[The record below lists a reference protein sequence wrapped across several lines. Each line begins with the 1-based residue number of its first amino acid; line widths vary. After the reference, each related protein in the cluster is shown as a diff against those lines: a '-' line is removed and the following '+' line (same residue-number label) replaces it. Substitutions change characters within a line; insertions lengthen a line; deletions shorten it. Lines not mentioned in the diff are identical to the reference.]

1 MSSQTN
7 FRTQGKGRKDTG
19 WRRENGGFSD
29 EEKSSPTRQQTYE
42 TLQNK
47 AGSAHD
53 KGQQFVFKMAAVI
66 GLRGMQCGDDFQLS
80 TNKAGYGNFD
90 DLVYTTGKTRY
101 FLQLKHTE
109 KPGIT
114 KLVRSELVPLLHKC
128 FESYC
133 SIIQGPTFKELK
145 SSEFVIY
152 TNKQLGPKLLEHNR
166 QQREID
172 VIFKTC
178 DTGEIF
184 NFTPDEN
191 KEIDV
196 YTGVEKLVKESKEFS
211 DLSPPERKVKL
222 KMIREFLKKLIMV
235 TGQKGQRELDDM
247 ITEEIRQHD
256 AVKFSPEMYN
266 KESLYFKMLLETWLR
281 NKQEKATADTT
292 RNCLQ
297 IAKTRTC
304 FSVVG
309 ELSDRSRIKHYGTG
323 IVFSDNEISRLKAE
337 LSYKRAVHLRSDALT
352 LCRIL
357 LLDCLPISK
366 HIFVN
371 FESLQSHTEELL
383 HSWLGGFWK
392 GLIVFCDSTF
402 QSTDISKTCLDI
414 CRRIESVPLNK
425 YLIILTSCSVPEITD
440 FFPIEHEFRFEQL
453 SKKSQAIV
461 LDTKI
466 EFQSCKV
473 TMRKVL
479 QRHGKVEH
487 VLGPELVTDMITEGT
502 AVNIGGRMQ
511 MNNGYYAVRVLE
523 RNIYLRLDILK
534 EVHLLDH
541 LFVVSGMRENDV
553 SEFVPSGQT
562 VQTLSYTFKNGVHYG
577 TSNETDSPEE
587 VGFIRIEGND
597 LETCYTVLCQ
607 LHSEKTLHWVELKN
621 RNFLWI
627 RSSGATD
634 NLLNYVDYGRTRLD
648 PRVVTEYMKN
658 PEGGINEEAIW
669 KQNGRTVLVVDE
681 PGMGKSCT
689 TTQVAWHT
697 KLADRTSWVVRINWN
712 DHTSKLQEINTE
724 TFSFDSLVE
733 FLCSAA
739 FNESKYTDIISSL
752 LKHALQNSGNVTVL
766 MDGFDEISP
775 IHADKAAAILF
786 ELMKT
791 KVEKVWVTSRPV
803 QKERL
808 EKELSVTACGMRKL
822 SLLSQEDMLIVL
834 WQSKADGEELRNCRL
849 LAFIHDLLKELNDLF
864 YEDNFTGCPLYVTMI
879 ATVYEKYVDESLN
892 SEEWIPPMIDLVYL
906 YEKFVERKLH
916 IYLTE
921 KQKADITN
929 SCVQDDHEDLKVI
942 YLKNFEKCALVAILP
957 PSILKSLHNKQIEK
971 EIESF
976 LGRVQAGKDKRG
988 VVMAVIEGK
997 PYFVHRTFAEYFTA
1011 RWFSRNFESNRS
1023 VLERILFDPE
1033 YGFVRYM
1040 FDRILAK
1047 ESAMP
1052 CAVLQE
1058 DMKCAKTLLEEGSD
1072 VKVVDKGGRTVMHLL
1087 AARSRKDGHYNTHI
1101 VEFINGVTHHEDSL
1115 HKADSVLLWTPLQYA
1130 IKAENWFVVERLL
1143 ERNVERSGLDMIR
1156 QRAHDQHFINRMI
1169 IHAATYGHVLLLEYL
1184 CSIGVNIHQASSRE
1198 FPSPLHAAIR
1208 EEELSVIRLLIQHGA
1223 NCNTR
1228 YSDGQTPLFYA
1239 VTKGSLD
1246 VVQLL
1251 VEEGDASLD
1260 ICDDYGRTVF
1270 NWISNCKSHL
1280 EDSDGFPNEYKLE
1293 RLNEIVKYLQ
1303 ERGSK

>member
-1 MSSQTN
+1 
-7 FRTQGKGRKDTG
+7 
-19 WRRENGGFSD
+19 
-29 EEKSSPTRQQTYE
+29 
-42 TLQNK
+42 
-47 AGSAHD
+47 
-53 KGQQFVFKMAAVI
+53 
-66 GLRGMQCGDDFQLS
+66 
-80 TNKAGYGNFD
+80 
-90 DLVYTTGKTRY
+90 
-101 FLQLKHTE
+101 
-109 KPGIT
+109 
-114 KLVRSELVPLLHKC
+114 
-128 FESYC
+128 
-133 SIIQGPTFKELK
+133 
-145 SSEFVIY
+145 
-152 TNKQLGPKLLEHNR
+152 
-166 QQREID
+166 
-172 VIFKTC
+172 
-178 DTGEIF
+178 
-184 NFTPDEN
+184 
-191 KEIDV
+191 
-196 YTGVEKLVKESKEFS
+196 
-211 DLSPPERKVKL
+211 
-222 KMIREFLKKLIMV
+222 
-235 TGQKGQRELDDM
+235 
-247 ITEEIRQHD
+247 
-256 AVKFSPEMYN
+256 
-266 KESLYFKMLLETWLR
+266 
-281 NKQEKATADTT
+281 
-292 RNCLQ
+292 
-297 IAKTRTC
+297 
-304 FSVVG
+304 
-309 ELSDRSRIKHYGTG
+309 
-323 IVFSDNEISRLKAE
+323 
-337 LSYKRAVHLRSDALT
+337 
-352 LCRIL
+352 
-357 LLDCLPISK
+357 
-366 HIFVN
+366 
-371 FESLQSHTEELL
+371 
-383 HSWLGGFWK
+383 
-392 GLIVFCDSTF
+392 
-402 QSTDISKTCLDI
+402 
-414 CRRIESVPLNK
+414 
-425 YLIILTSCSVPEITD
+425 
-440 FFPIEHEFRFEQL
+440 
-453 SKKSQAIV
+453 
-461 LDTKI
+461 
-466 EFQSCKV
+466 
-473 TMRKVL
+473 
-479 QRHGKVEH
+479 
-487 VLGPELVTDMITEGT
+487 
-502 AVNIGGRMQ
+502 
-511 MNNGYYAVRVLE
+511 
-523 RNIYLRLDILK
+523 
-534 EVHLLDH
+534 
-541 LFVVSGMRENDV
+541 
-553 SEFVPSGQT
+553 
-562 VQTLSYTFKNGVHYG
+562 
-577 TSNETDSPEE
+577 
-587 VGFIRIEGND
+587 
-597 LETCYTVLCQ
+597 
-607 LHSEKTLHWVELKN
+607 
-621 RNFLWI
+621 
-627 RSSGATD
+627 
-634 NLLNYVDYGRTRLD
+634 
-648 PRVVTEYMKN
+648 MKN
-658 PEGGINEEAIW
+658 PEGGINEEVIW

-689 TTQVAWHT
+689 TTQVTWHT

-724 TFSFDSLVE
+724 TFNFDSLVE

-739 FNESKYTDIISSL
+739 FNESKYTAISSSL

-808 EKELSVTACGMRKL
+808 EKELSVTSCGMRKL

-834 WQSKADGEELRNCRL
+834 WQSKADGGELRNCRL

-929 SCVQDDHEDLKVI
+929 SCVQDDHEDLKDI
-942 YLKNFEKCALVAILP
+942 YLKYFEKCALVAILP

-988 VVMAVIEGK
+988 VVMDVIEGK

-1023 VLERILFDPE
+1023 VLEHILFDLE

-1052 CAVLQE
+1052 CAVLEE

-1101 VEFINGVTHHEDSL
+1101 VEFINGVSHYESSL
-1115 HKADSVLLWTPLQYA
+1115 NKTDSVLQWTPLQYA

-1156 QRAHDQHFINRMI
+1156 QRAHDPRYINRII
-1169 IHAATYGHVLLLEYL
+1169 IHAATYGHVLLLEFL
-1184 CSIGVNIHQASSRE
+1184 GSTGVNFHQASSRE

-1246 VVQLL
+1246 VVRLL
-1251 VEEGDASLD
+1251 VEDGDASLD

-1270 NWISNCKSHL
+1270 NWISNYKSRL
-1280 EDSDGFPNEYKLE
+1280 EDSDSFPNEYKLE